1 MKNIFIILSL
11 FFLSAS
17 FSPQKEIT
25 WKDLAKV
32 TFEDKY
38 YEEVDAYYWY
48 PTFSESVLALDGQDV
63 AITGYVIPVDYESNY
78 YILSANPYASC
89 FFCGNAGP
97 ETVVELELKSDDHY
111 FTTDQRLGFKG
122 RLKLNKDDL
131 YKMNYI
137 LEDAELWY

>member
-1 MKNIFIILSL
+1 MNKGITIVFLFLTSVAFGQLDVNWRELS
-11 FFLSAS
+11 
-17 FSPQKEIT
+17 
-25 WKDLAKV
+25 DV

-38 YEEVDAYYWY
+38 LPDLDAYHWY
-48 PTFSESVLALDGQDV
+48 PTFGEKVVALEGEEI

-97 ETVVELELKSDDHY
+97 ETVVELELKEEDDSY
-111 FTTDQRLGFKG
+111 TTDQRLTFKG
-122 RLKLNKDDL
+122 ILRLNTDDI

-137 LEDAELWY
+137 LEEAEVYDY

>member
-1 MKNIFIILSL
+1 MKKIIAILICFFVGLSL
-11 FFLSAS
+11 SAQLEVTWQDLS
-17 FSPQKEIT
+17 
-25 WKDLAKV
+25 KV

-38 YEEVDAYYWY
+38 YEDLDAYYWY
-48 PTFSESVLALDGQDV
+48 PTFSESVLDLEGKQI

-89 FFCGNAGP
+89 FFCGGAGP
-97 ETVVELELKSDDHY
+97 ETVIELEFEADDNY

-122 RLKLNKDDL
+122 TLRLNKEDV

-137 LEDAELWY
+137 LENAEIWY